1 MKVKIVKNCN
11 GILESEEMKIKSGY
25 EEENF
30 AYKLEFE
37 FPDFLEEYNKIIEF
51 ELNGEKVADALLGNE
66 YELKNNV
73 TKYSYVPCQVVF
85 TKEIDEE
92 HTQVYKTNKFYLEFG
107 NSINADIDIDP
118 ESEEVSVLN
127 TLLEQVSLALEE
139 VTDVIEK
146 GNYAK
151 EQGDYAKEQGDLASD
166 EVERIETMLDN
177 GELNGATFIPSIN
190 DSGDISWTNDKGLPN
205 PQTKNVKGD
214 TGLTPDIS
222 VGSTTTLAPGT
233 NAYVEILGTPEAPII
248 NFYIPRGDN
257 GRIEFRLVN
266 ELPVVG
272 ETGII
277 YLVPEE
283 DPEVQNR
290 YDEYIWINNAWE
302 KFGSASIDIDLDKYY
317 TKEEIATI
325 LLDYVTNSSL
335 ATTLASYE
343 TKADLVTDLADYVK
357 NTDYATYNVAGV
369 VKGNTNAF
377 QVNTSGVPS
386 ADVRTYENYNNAGN
400 SIFVS
405 KGTLENVITG
415 KGLVSNTDYAT
426 SNTGGVIKI
435 SSTYAESVSASG
447 VLMAQVKD
455 YATYNSGA
463 NGMFISKGTLE
474 NVITG
479 KDLTTKAYVDGLV
492 GDIGTILDN
501 INGES
506 VGA

>member
-37 FPDFLEEYNKIIEF
+37 FPDFLREYNKIIEF

-151 EQGDYAKEQGDLASD
+151 EQGDYAKEQGDLANA
-166 EVERIETMLDN
+166 EVDKIETMLDS
-177 GELNGATFIPSIN
+177 GELNGATFTPQVS
-190 DSGDISWTNDKGLPN
+190 DSGDISWSNDKGLPN
-205 PQTKNVKGD
+205 PETKNIKGD

-233 NAYVEILGTPEAPII
+233 NAYVEILGTKENPII

-283 DPEVQNR
+283 DPEIQNR

-335 ATTLASYE
+335 ATTLANYVLKQELTTTLSGYE
-343 TKADLVTDLADYVK
+343 TKQELTTTLLDYVTKTDLTTELADYVK
-357 NTDYATYNVAGV
+357 NTDYATSTTGGV
-369 VKGNTNAF
+369 VKISYESGVNRSASGHITARALTNA
-377 QVNTSGVPS
+377 Q
-386 ADVRTYENYNNAGN
+386 YESSSNGLF
-400 SIFVS
+400 IG
-405 KGTLENVITG
+405 KGTLENVIAG
-415 KGLVSNTDYAT
+415 KELVNKT
-426 SNTGGVIKI
+426 
-435 SSTYAESVSASG
+435 
-447 VLMAQVKD
+447 
-455 YATYNSGA
+455 
-463 NGMFISKGTLE
+463 
-474 NVITG
+474 
-479 KDLTTKAYVDGLV
+479 YVDTIV

>member
-1 MKVKIVKNCN
+1 MKVKIIKNCN

-25 EEENF
+25 EEENC

-37 FPDFLEEYNKIIEF
+37 FPDFLREYNKIIEF

-85 TKEIDEE
+85 TKAIDEE

-283 DPEVQNR
+283 NPEVQNR

-335 ATTLASYE
+335 ATTLANYVLKQELTTTLSGYE
-343 TKADLVTDLADYVK
+343 TKQELTTTLLDYVTKTDLTTELADYVK
-357 NTDYATYNVAGV
+357 NTDYATDNV
-369 VKGNTNAF
+369 
-377 QVNTSGVPS
+377 
-386 ADVRTYENYNNAGN
+386 
-400 SIFVS
+400 
-405 KGTLENVITG
+405 
-415 KGLVSNTDYAT
+415 
-426 SNTGGVIKI
+426 GGVIK
-435 SSTYAESVSASG
+435 SSTAY
-447 VLMAQVKD
+447 
-455 YATYNSGA
+455 A
-463 NGMFISKGTLE
+463 NGVNQYGRLYAVNLTYAIYQTAENQSFISKGTLE

-492 GDIGTILDN
+492 GDIGSAIDL
-501 INGES
+501 INGETI
-506 VGA
+506 

>member
-37 FPDFLEEYNKIIEF
+37 FPDFVEEYNKIIEF

-146 GNYAK
+146 GDYAK

-283 DPEVQNR
+283 DPEIQNR

-335 ATTLASYE
+335 ATTLTNYVLKQELTTTLSGYE
-343 TKADLVTDLADYVK
+343 TKQELTTTLLDYVTQTDLTTELADYVK
-357 NTDYATYNVAGV
+357 NTDYATNL
-369 VKGNTNAF
+369 K
-377 QVNTSGVPS
+377 
-386 ADVRTYENYNNAGN
+386 
-400 SIFVS
+400 
-405 KGTLENVITG
+405 
-415 KGLVSNTDYAT
+415 
-426 SNTGGVIKI
+426 GGVIKI
-435 SSTYAESVSASG
+435 GSIVGTEMNAGGLLTGQVITYANYENAN
-447 VLMAQVKD
+447 VKL
-455 YATYNSGA
+455 
-463 NGMFISKGTLE
+463 FISKGTLE
-474 NVITG
+474 NVIAG
-479 KDLTTKAYVDGLV
+479 KELVNKTYVDTIV

>member
-146 GNYAK
+146 GDYAK
-151 EQGDYAKEQGDLASD
+151 EQGDYAKEQGDLASA
-166 EVERIETMLDN
+166 EVDKIENMLQR

-283 DPEVQNR
+283 DPEIQNR

-335 ATTLASYE
+335 ATTLANYVLKQELTTTLSGYE
-343 TKADLVTDLADYVK
+343 TKQELTTTLLDYVTKTDLTTELADYVK
-357 NTDYATYNVAGV
+357 NTDYAT
-369 VKGNTNAF
+369 
-377 QVNTSGVPS
+377 
-386 ADVRTYENYNNAGN
+386 N
-400 SIFVS
+400 S
-405 KGTLENVITG
+405 K
-415 KGLVSNTDYAT
+415 
-426 SNTGGVIKI
+426 GGVIKT
-435 SSTYAESVSASG
+435 SSAYGTQTGSGLLAGVTYSYA
-447 VLMAQVKD
+447 D
-455 YATYNSGA
+455 YQNKSQNA
-463 NGMFISKGTLE
+463 FISKGTLE

>member
-1 MKVKIVKNCN
+1 MKVKIIKNCN
-11 GILESEEMKIKSGY
+11 GILESEEVKIKSGY

-37 FPDFLEEYNKIIEF
+37 FPDFLREYNKIIEF

-85 TKEIDEE
+85 TKAIDEE
-92 HTQVYKTNKFYLEFG
+92 HTKVYKTNKFYLEFG

-151 EQGDYAKEQGDLASD
+151 EQGDYAKEQGDLAD
-166 EVERIETMLDN
+166 TEVDKIENMLQR

-190 DSGDISWTNDKGLPN
+190 DSGDISWTNDKDLPN
-205 PQTKNVKGD
+205 PVTRNIKGD
-214 TGLTPDIS
+214 TGLTPNIQA
-222 VGSTTTLAPGT
+222 GTTTTLTPES
-233 NAYVEILGTPEAPII
+233 NAYVEIVGTPENPII
-248 NFYIPRGDN
+248 NFYIPRGRN
-257 GRIEFRLVN
+257 GKIEFRLVN
-266 ELPVVG
+266 SLPQTGEEGVV
-272 ETGII
+272 
-277 YLVPEE
+277 YLVPSQ
-283 DPEVQNR
+283 DPEQQNA
-290 YDEYIWINNAWE
+290 YDEFIWINNAWE
-302 KFGSASIDIDLDKYY
+302 RFGSASIDIDLSKYY
-317 TKEEIATI
+317 TKDEIATI
-325 LLDYVTNSSL
+325 LLDYETKQELISTLANYVTNSSLSTTLANYVTSSSL
-335 ATTLASYE
+335 ATTLLDYV
-343 TKADLVTDLADYVK
+343 TKTDLTTELTDYVK
-357 NTDYATYNVAGV
+357 NTDYAT
-369 VKGNTNAF
+369 
-377 QVNTSGVPS
+377 S
-386 ADVRTYENYNNAGN
+386 
-400 SIFVS
+400 S
-405 KGTLENVITG
+405 K
-415 KGLVSNTDYAT
+415 
-426 SNTGGVIKI
+426 GGVIKTGNHFLVNATTGVPY
-435 SSTYAESVSASG
+435 SSNIAYENYG
-447 VLMAQVKD
+447 VQ
-455 YATYNSGA
+455 A
-463 NGMFISKGTLE
+463 NTIFISKGTLE

>member
-37 FPDFLEEYNKIIEF
+37 FPDFAEEYNKIIEF

-151 EQGDYAKEQGDLASD
+151 EQGDYAKEQGDLAD
-166 EVERIETMLDN
+166 AEVDKIETMLDS

-357 NTDYATYNVAGV
+357 NTDYATESEGGV
-369 VKGNTNAF
+369 VKTSTYYGTTLSSTGNILG
-377 QVNTSGVPS
+377 S
-386 ADVRTYENYNNAGN
+386 VRTYELYQ
-400 SIFVS
+400 
-405 KGTLENVITG
+405 
-415 KGLVSNTDYAT
+415 
-426 SNTGGVIKI
+426 
-435 SSTYAESVSASG
+435 SV
-447 VLMAQVKD
+447 D
-455 YATYNSGA
+455 NRHI
-463 NGMFISKGTLE
+463 ISKGTLE